1 MQALPRSPPVLFL
14 EVTLGPGSLYPMP
27 ISILP
32 LVFRVSL
39 ALSVCAAVSALAAP
53 RVLPE
58 GKLPDDVRL
67 EPLKDLDGYFPF
79 TPPASKGEWEKRAER
94 VRRQMLVSQGLWP
107 LPTRTPLNAVIHGK
121 VDRGE
126 YTVEKVYFESTPGF
140 FVTGNLY
147 RPKNATGKAPAVLFA
162 HGHWEDARLTEST
175 DAELRG
181 ELAEG
186 AERFEQGG
194 RSRFQSMCV
203 QLARMGCVVWQW
215 DMLGNSDAQQL
226 SMQLVHRFAKQ
237 RPEMNMTENW
247 GLFSPQAEAH
257 LQSVMGLQTWNSIRS
272 LDFLLSLPEVDPD
285 RIAMTGASGGGTQT
299 MLLGAVDPRVK
310 LSFPAVMVSTS
321 MQGGCTC
328 ENACLLRVGTGNVEF
343 AGLFAPKPQGMTCA
357 NDWTKEMSTKGFPDL
372 KQLYSLL
379 GAPNNVM
386 LKRGEHFP
394 HNYNAVSRSAFY
406 TWLNRHFKLGQKEP
420 VIERDYEVLPRAQLT
435 VWDEQHPAPKAA
447 DPAFERQLLRGLHED
462 AQKQLAAEQA
472 TPDRFRQTYGAAFD
486 IVLDSRPAMAGDADW
501 KRVSQSERAAWTEAA
516 GLLRNKRY
524 HEEMPAVLC
533 LPKQANGHTVVW
545 LSGEGKSVLY
555 AADGS
560 LQPAVQ
566 KLVEAGVTVL
576 GVDLLYQGESLAD
589 GKPLTRTPRVKNPR
603 EAGPFTFGYNDA
615 VFVQRV
621 HDVLTAVTFAKKGE
635 SSAKRLTVVG
645 LDGAGPWVAA
655 ARAQCG
661 AAIDQAVID
670 TGGFRFGKVLD
681 LQDPNF
687 LPGGAKYGDL
697 PALLALGAPGRTWV
711 AGESGETLALAQA
724 QYQAQKADQNLTRFT
739 GGAPEVRSAAVAWL
753 LAESGK

>member
-1 MQALPRSPPVLFL
+1 M
-14 EVTLGPGSLYPMP
+14 T

-39 ALSVCAAVSALAAP
+39 AWSIFAAVSAMAAP
-53 RVLPE
+53 RILPE

-79 TPPASKGEWEKRAER
+79 TPPSSKAEWEPRAER
-94 VRRQMLVSQGLWP
+94 VRRQILVSQGLWP

-147 RPKNATGKAPAVLFA
+147 RPKNATGKVPGVMFA

-272 LDFLLSLPEVDPD
+272 LDFLLSLLEVDPD

-328 ENACLLRVGTGNVEF
+328 ENACLLRVGTCNVEF

-357 NDWTKEMSTKGFPDL
+357 NDWTKEMPTKGFPAL
-372 KQLYSLL
+372 KQLYTLL

-462 AQKQLAAEQA
+462 AQKQLAGEQA
-472 TPDRFRQTYGAAFD
+472 SPERFRQTYGAAFD

-501 KRVSQSERAAWTEAA
+501 KRVSQSERATWTEAA

-524 HEEMPAVLC
+524 HEELPAVLC

-545 LSGEGKSVLY
+545 LSGEGKSALY

-576 GVDLLYQGESLAD
+576 GVDLLYQGEFLAD

-603 EAGPFTFGYNDA
+603 EAAPFTFGYNDA

-621 HDVLTAVTFAKKGE
+621 HDVLTAVAFARKGE
-635 SSAKRLTVVG
+635 SPAKRLTVVG
-645 LDGAGPWVAA
+645 LDGAGAWVAA

-670 TGGFRFGKVLD
+670 TCGFRFGKVLD

-724 QYQAQKADQNLTRFT
+724 QYQALNAGQNLTRFT
-739 GGAPEVRSAAVAWL
+739 GGAQDLRPAALAWL
-753 LAESGK
+753 LAETAK